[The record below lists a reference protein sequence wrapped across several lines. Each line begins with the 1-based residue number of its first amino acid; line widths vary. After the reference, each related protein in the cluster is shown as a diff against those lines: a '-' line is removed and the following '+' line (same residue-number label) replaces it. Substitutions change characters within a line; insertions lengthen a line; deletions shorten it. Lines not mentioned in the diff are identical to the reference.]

1 MLLTGMV
8 SYDAWNYFY
17 NVFDNAIKENIPVN
31 HATSKK
37 NIYMT
42 REAMRLKNTKY
53 RLWRKYCMTRTQSDH
68 DAFACVCNDLR
79 LLTRSLRRNFEQSIT
94 ANIHHNPKAFW
105 RYAKSRLKTR
115 ATYCDIHDSD
125 GNLLHA
131 DSAKA
136 SAFNQYFSNV
146 FINEDCTDLPSFSIG
161 HTVPSLN
168 DVDTSPSVVFH
179 KLIALQCCKS
189 PGPDGLPPVA
199 LKETAA
205 EISVPLSII
214 FSKSLQSGQ
223 LPDCWKIANVVPIY
237 KSGSRHVTN
246 NYRPISLT
254 CVIGKVLESIVR
266 DGILHHLSVNGL
278 LSRQQHGFLP
288 HRSCTSQLLT
298 ALNDWTCYTDLGY
311 PTDVIYFDFRKA
323 FDTVPHARLLL
334 KIKEYGISGNLLAW
348 LCGFLSNRRQRV
360 SINGH
365 FSELSDV
372 TSGVPQ
378 GSVLGPLLFTIYVN
392 DIPSCVD
399 SSLLL
404 FADDTKLFRC
414 IKSEDDITQL
424 QQDIDALL
432 MWSKTWLLTF
442 NIAKCKHLRIG
453 PQSHPAAYTLD
464 GIGID
469 SVEHIR
475 DLGVIID
482 SDLKF
487 HYHVNSAV
495 SKANRILSL
504 ISKSFVNLSVDMLPV
519 LYKSL
524 VRSLLEYGNLIWG
537 PFYIHDKRLIES
549 IQRRATRLVTAVKHY
564 PYPDRLRIL
573 NFPSLS
579 YRRKR
584 GDMIALYQILRG
596 HIDLNI
602 SDHFNFPTYTST
614 RGHMMKLFKSR
625 SSSRVRSNFFSYR
638 VINDWN
644 SLPDYIINSP
654 SVSIFKHHLDC
665 HWSALLYDNDF
676 N

>member
-1 MLLTGMV
+1 MEAEIIPRTDNRTVSNLNVNQLRVIYTNADQFINKRDDLLLFIAGNEPDIILISEILPKAPNVIVSKPQLALPGFSMFLNFDPDDQSSYTSGLRGVAIYVADELVASEVRFSDCDLSDCISVSLRLRGYDSLFIGCIYRSPSSPLSLSTEQVCVLLQKATTFSRVLVCGGFIYPSIDWSSDSKVTSGSQSIQLFLDTLSDLFLHQHVTEPTRYRAGSSPHILDLILTNEEDMVQDIAYHPGLGLSDHVCICFTVLCNGNRAPSQIPRLNLYRANYDGMRE
-8 SYDAWNYFY
+8 SLSAIDWYGELSLLNTDDAWNYFY

-68 DAFACVCNDLR
+68 DAFACVRNDLR
-79 LLTRSLRRNFEQSIT
+79 LLTRSLRHNFKQSIT

-254 CVIGKVLESIVR
+254 CVIGKVLES
-266 DGILHHLSVNGL
+266 LS
-278 LSRQQHGFLP
+278 
-288 HRSCTSQLLT
+288 
-298 ALNDWTCYTDLGY
+298 
-311 PTDVIYFDFRKA
+311 
-323 FDTVPHARLLL
+323 
-334 KIKEYGISGNLLAW
+334 
-348 LCGFLSNRRQRV
+348 
-360 SINGH
+360 
-365 FSELSDV
+365 
-372 TSGVPQ
+372 
-378 GSVLGPLLFTIYVN
+378 
-392 DIPSCVD
+392 IP
-399 SSLLL
+399 
-404 FADDTKLFRC
+404 
-414 IKSEDDITQL
+414 
-424 QQDIDALL
+424 
-432 MWSKTWLLTF
+432 
-442 NIAKCKHLRIG
+442 
-453 PQSHPAAYTLD
+453 
-464 GIGID
+464 
-469 SVEHIR
+469 
-475 DLGVIID
+475 
-482 SDLKF
+482 
-487 HYHVNSAV
+487 
-495 SKANRILSL
+495 
-504 ISKSFVNLSVDMLPV
+504 
-519 LYKSL
+519 
-524 VRSLLEYGNLIWG
+524 
-537 PFYIHDKRLIES
+537 
-549 IQRRATRLVTAVKHY
+549 
-564 PYPDRLRIL
+564 RIL